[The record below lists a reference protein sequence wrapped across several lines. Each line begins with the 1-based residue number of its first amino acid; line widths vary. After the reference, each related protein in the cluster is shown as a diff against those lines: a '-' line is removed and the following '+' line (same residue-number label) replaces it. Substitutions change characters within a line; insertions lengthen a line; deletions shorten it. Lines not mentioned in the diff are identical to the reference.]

1 MIKVFLPF
9 DNSVESCV
17 IFSTQKKR
25 FFTIDSADYFFKKNS
40 RICPGLAL
48 VTMITLMNRLTI
60 KKYRLS
66 KLKITS
72 FAINQI

>member
-9 DNSVESCV
+9 NNSVELSV

-25 FFTIDSADYFFKKNS
+25 FSTINSADYFFKKNS
-40 RICPGLAL
+40 RICPGLVL
-48 VTMITLMNRLTI
+48 VAMITAMNRLRI

-72 FAINQI
+72 FALNQI